1 MDDQKLLEFKVEL
14 SKEMKEER
22 HAFRNEIQ
30 GKILIIDDINT
41 NQKIMQRDIDA
52 MKEDIRDIKLMLKQ
66 FTDEVRWGYVTK
78 PEHEENKKR
87 IAELEKKRESALTE
101 FVKYTISFILAVA
114 TTFALVKLWLK

>member
-30 GKILIIDDINT
+30 WKILIIDDINT

-66 FTDEVRWGYVTK
+66 FTDEVRGGYVTK

>member
-1 MDDQKLLEFKVEL
+1 
-14 SKEMKEER
+14 
-22 HAFRNEIQ
+22 
-30 GKILIIDDINT
+30 
-41 NQKIMQRDIDA
+41 MQRDIDA
-52 MKEDIRDIKLMLKQ
+52 MKEDIREIKLMLKQ